1 MPQQLAKRIGVVVL
15 ALAMANGLV
24 ATAYAQNRPNRVE
37 EKLEEARQKQ
47 QQVKER
53 IEQIKVEQS
62 SRSAELQLR
71 LAANQERIQ
80 EKLSGIKL
88 EACQERQER
97 IVNHSNKITER
108 SANLLQKM
116 ESIATKAGAFMDD
129 KGISTAGL
137 TELETE
143 MDASK
148 QAVEAALEAA
158 TTGAEEFDCTSD
170 GPKAQLQQFVEAMDV
185 VRESLKGY
193 RDTIHDYIQAIRQAN
208 GQNRDGEASSS
219 ATPSPEA
226 TNSAEEAE

>member
-15 ALAMANGLV
+15 ALTIVNGLA
-24 ATAYAQNRPNRVE
+24 ATTYAQNRPNRVE

-47 QQVKER
+47 QKVQER
-53 IEQIKVEQS
+53 IEQIRVEQA

-80 EKLSGIKL
+80 EKLAGIKL
-88 EACQERQER
+88 ETCQQRQER
-97 IVNHSNKITER
+97 IVDHTGRITER

-116 ESIATKAGAFMDD
+116 ESIAAKAEAFKDD
-129 KGISTAGL
+129 KGISTADL
-137 TELETE
+137 TELKTE
-143 MDASK
+143 MDAGK

-158 TTGAEEFDCTSD
+158 TTSAEEFDCTSA

-219 ATPSPEA
+219 ATPSPES
-226 TNSAEEAE
+226 TDSAEEAE